1 MTAPEVSTEAA
12 QNAISRLANHIPDP
26 ECELNFRT
34 PFELLVATILSAQ
47 CTDERVNQVTPG
59 LFGRFP
65 TAEDIAAAEPSD
77 VETLIHSTGFYKAKT
92 KSLQA
97 CCRAIIERFG
107 GEMPAELAPLC
118 ELPGVGRK
126 TANLVLGVAFGK
138 ATGVVVDTHAGRV
151 SQRLGLTTESKP
163 EKIERDLME
172 LVPSDQWI
180 DFGHRLILHGR
191 RTCKSRKPNCDE
203 CTIRDACPQIGVS

>member
-12 QNAISRLANHIPDP
+12 QNAISRLANHIPHP

-59 LFGRFP
+59 LFARFP
-65 TAEDIAAAEPSD
+65 TAEDISAAEPSE

-97 CCRAIIERFG
+97 CCRGIIERFG
-107 GEMPAELAPLC
+107 GEMPAELGPLC

-126 TANLVLGVAFGK
+126 TANLLLGVAFGK

-163 EKIERDLME
+163 EKIEKDLME

-191 RTCKSRKPNCDE
+191 RTCKSKNPKCDE
-203 CTIRDACPQIGVS
+203 CEIRDACPQIGVS